1 MNSMFAITLRNRN
14 ILENFLNNFNL
25 DQLNKI
31 PVGFKN
37 NIFWN
42 IAHVVATH
50 QLLVYKLSKLEML
63 LPEEWVNEFKK
74 ETKPERNYSQEDL
87 NYLKDVLY
95 STISQT
101 EKDYNENN
109 FKEFINYETTNKF
122 LLNCVED
129 SIQFN
134 NFHEGMHLGI
144 IMQMK
149 KFV

>member
-42 IAHVVATH
+42 IAHVVATQ

-74 ETKPERNYSQEDL
+74 ETKPERNYSHEDL
-87 NYLKDVLY
+87 DYLKDVLY

>member
-14 ILENFLNNFNL
+14 ILENFLNNFTL

-42 IAHVVATH
+42 IAHVVATQ

-74 ETKPERNYSQEDL
+74 ETKPERNYSQVDL
-87 NYLKDVLY
+87 DYLKDVLY

>member
-42 IAHVVATH
+42 IAHVVATQ

-87 NYLKDVLY
+87 DYLKDVLY

>member
-14 ILENFLNNFNL
+14 ILENFLNNFTL

-42 IAHVVATH
+42 IAHVVATQ

-87 NYLKDVLY
+87 DYLKDVLY